1 MPLRS
6 IHRKPREVLTIR
18 AFVVAIAL
26 PAAVVATIAGV
37 AAADSNLGSIS
48 GTVAYRER
56 IALPPDA
63 TVTVTIQDV
72 RPDAPVTLAETTFV
86 PNRQVPIPF
95 LLSYSKSAVIPSH
108 DYVVRATI
116 SMEGRPRFTSKAAYP
131 VITKGHSDRVTM
143 LLIGVATQSGG
154 DNSLGS
160 HAWKLASFEGHDLA
174 GVPNDRLPYLQFDM
188 ETHALS
194 GYSGCNRIVGSFTVQ
209 GSQLHLSP
217 LGMTMMACTETTLP
231 EHTFMDGIQTVN
243 SYAIE
248 SGKLKLLHDGTPI
261 ATFTEMSSP
270 AH

>member
-1 MPLRS
+1 M
-6 IHRKPREVLTIR
+6 R
-18 AFVVAIAL
+18 ASVVAVAL
-26 PAAVVATIAGV
+26 PALLIATIAGV
-37 AAADSNLGSIS
+37 TAADTNLGSFS

-56 IALPPDA
+56 IALPPEA

-95 LLSYSKSAVIPSH
+95 LLSYSKNAVVPSH
-108 DYVVRATI
+108 DYVVRASI
-116 SMEGRPRFTSKAAYP
+116 SMDGRPRFTSNAAYP
-131 VITKGHSDRVTM
+131 VITKGHPDRVTM
-143 LLIGVATQSGG
+143 LLVGVATQNGG
-154 DNSLGS
+154 DTSLGS
-160 HAWKLASFEGHDLA
+160 HAWKLASFEGHSLA

-217 LGMTMMACTETTLP
+217 LGMTMMACTETALP
-231 EHTFMDGIQTVN
+231 EHTFMADIQTID

-248 SGKLKLLHDGTPI
+248 NGKLKLLHDGTLV
-261 ATFTEMSSP
+261 ATFTATSSP
-270 AH
+270 GH

>member
-1 MPLRS
+1 MRVS
-6 IHRKPREVLTIR
+6 
-18 AFVVAIAL
+18 VAAVAL
-26 PAAVVATIAGV
+26 PALAVATIAGV
-37 AAADSNLGSIS
+37 AAADTNLGNIS

-72 RPDAPVTLAETTFV
+72 SPDVPVTLAETTFV
-86 PNRQVPIPF
+86 PNRQAPIPF
-95 LLSYSKSAVIPSH
+95 LLNYSKSAVVASH

-116 SMEGRPRFTSKAAYP
+116 SMDGRPRFASNFAYP
-131 VITKGHSDRVTM
+131 VITKDRPDRVTM
-143 LLIGVATQSGG
+143 LLVGVAAQSGG
-154 DNSLGS
+154 DTSLGS

-174 GVPNDRLPYLQFDM
+174 GIPNDRLPYLQFDV

-217 LGMTMMACTETTLP
+217 LGMTMMACPETALP
-231 EHTFMDGIQTVN
+231 EHTFMAAVQTVN

-248 SGKLKLLHDGTPI
+248 NGKLKLLHDGTLV
-261 ATFTEMSSP
+261 ATFTATSSP
-270 AH
+270 GH